1 MIYSVYSKSQFQK
14 GDGTMGKTHSAT
26 WRDLAFLKFG
36 TLLRTR
42 ALNQKVW
49 DGFQSKEWFRFPEL
63 SVTLN
68 MIPETNQGGNSYV

>member
-1 MIYSVYSKSQFQK
+1 
-14 GDGTMGKTHSAT
+14 MGKTHSAT

-49 DGFQSKEWFRFPEL
+49 DGFPRKKRFQFPEL
-63 SVTLN
+63 FAALS
-68 MIPETNQGGNSYV
+68 MIPETNQGGNGYV